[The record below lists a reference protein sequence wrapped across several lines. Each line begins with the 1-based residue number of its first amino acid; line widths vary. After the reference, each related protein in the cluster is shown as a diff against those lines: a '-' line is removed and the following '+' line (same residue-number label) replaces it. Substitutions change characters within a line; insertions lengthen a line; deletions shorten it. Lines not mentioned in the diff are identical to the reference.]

1 MIDALSA
8 AAAMPAEPGNV
19 MAVTGVDTATPPV
32 NSPAPMMIAYFVCI
46 PSLPISVITKM
57 VPNGR
62 TD

>member
-1 MIDALSA
+1 MTEALSA
-8 AAAMPAEPGNV
+8 AATMPAEPGNV

-46 PSLPISVITKM
+46 PSLRISVIAKV